1 MYIGKS
7 LSLVG
12 VFKMAKQCDI
22 SGKKKSVK
30 NKVSHSKRR
39 TKSIQEANLQSR
51 VFVDPITGR
60 KLKLRVSTKMIK
72 TITQK
77 GLQAVLRKNNKTDF
91 IPS

>member
-1 MYIGKS
+1 
-7 LSLVG
+7 
-12 VFKMAKQCDI
+12 MAKMCDI

-39 TKSIQEANLQSR
+39 TKSVQEANLQTR
-51 VFVDPITGR
+51 AFIDPVTGK
-60 KLKLRVSTKMIK
+60 KLRLRVSTKMIK

-77 GLQAVLRKNNKTDF
+77 GLHAVLRKFNKTDL

>member
-1 MYIGKS
+1 
-7 LSLVG
+7 
-12 VFKMAKQCDI
+12 MAKMCDI
-22 SGKKKSVK
+22 TGKKKSVK

-39 TKSIQEANLQSR
+39 TKSIQEANLQTR
-51 VFVDPITGR
+51 AFIDPITGK

-77 GLQAVLRKNNKTDF
+77 GLQAVLRKFNKTDL